1 MNRLPIRPRPTGV
14 TPALLLGDLAM
25 VALCVT
31 AIFWLLE
38 SPLVPILF
46 SINGLVIWT
55 LLLGIPLGF
64 LGVYLNHRAA
74 MSSGGP
80 KQVRPRR

>member
-1 MNRLPIRPRPTGV
+1 VNRLPLRPRPTGV
-14 TPALLLGDLAM
+14 TPALVLGDLAM

-31 AIFWLLE
+31 AVFWLLQ

-46 SINGLVIWT
+46 SIAGLVIWT

-74 MSSGGP
+74 ASSRGP
-80 KQVRPRR
+80 KQVRRRR